1 LFWKRRRGTRPADER
16 RCSELISG
24 ANQMPQALEV
34 AIHKAVGQR
43 GVSVLVLPGDVAL
56 QLVSDASL
64 IKGRGELTGAPPV
77 AKLADLGDC
86 DVVLKSLPNDDTLSA
101 VALGPAELPSAM
113 QKVRPL
119 PERFGQRVFVV
130 GEEPALVNLVKL
142 ASNALTA
149 TTLECKGEVLA
160 LLRKGGIDSHLPFDV
175 LTNSLFDSRVHK
187 VYGAK
192 IVEKRYSRPGLAVPL
207 AIEDLRLALA
217 EAERARRCR
226 CTLRAS
232 CTIASSR

>member
-1 LFWKRRRGTRPADER
+1 LFWKRRSGTRPADER

-64 IKGRGELTGAPPV
+64 IKGRGELTGAPAV

-130 GEEPALVNLVKL
+130 GEEPALANLVKL

-149 TTLECKGEVLA
+149 TTSNA
-160 LLRKGGIDSHLPFDV
+160 
-175 LTNSLFDSRVHK
+175 
-187 VYGAK
+187 
-192 IVEKRYSRPGLAVPL
+192 
-207 AIEDLRLALA
+207 
-217 EAERARRCR
+217 RARYWPC
-226 CTLRAS
+226 CEKAAS
-232 CTIASSR
+232 TATSRSMYSPIHCSTRGSIRFTA